1 MIKIDKAYEKV
12 DNETTKSFK
21 LKRDKLNKEEE
32 DLKDKLKLE
41 VTKVKE
47 KLENYLSQVNNLFKS
62 CEKIKK
68 GILSF
73 EKEERNIIEILSY
86 ISKINKNQ
94 REIDL
99 LKGTLMKNLEIRFNE
114 KQSIIEYNEYIFNG
128 VPLKNKIIRE
138 KKEHL
143 EEKNKEE
150 YYEEKNKEEYFEE
163 KNKEEYFEEKNMEE
177 KNKEEN

>member
-1 MIKIDKAYEKV
+1 MELHKNHKILMIEDEEALKKENLTINKSTKEFDDNMQKLTKLKNEIEDEMIKIDKAYEKV

-73 EKEERNIIEILSY
+73 QKEARNIIETLSY

-94 REIDL
+94 KEVDL
-99 LKGTLMKNLEIRFNE
+99 LKGALMKNLEIHFNE
-114 KQSIIEYNEYIFNG
+114 KK
-128 VPLKNKIIRE
+128 V
-138 KKEHL
+138 
-143 EEKNKEE
+143 
-150 YYEEKNKEEYFEE
+150 
-163 KNKEEYFEEKNMEE
+163 
-177 KNKEEN
+177 